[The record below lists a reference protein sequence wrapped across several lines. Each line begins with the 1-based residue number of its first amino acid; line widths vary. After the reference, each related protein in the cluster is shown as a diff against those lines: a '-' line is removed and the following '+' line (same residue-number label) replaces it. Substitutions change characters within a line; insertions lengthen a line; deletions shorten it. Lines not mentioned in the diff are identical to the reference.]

1 MDQPQGDHFVSDDFD
16 VTDAI
21 YHLKLSLKDHRWKLS
36 LEDHL
41 YLILA
46 STSVLLLTPDILPNE
61 LQPFF
66 EHKNWATVSMAIEN
80 IYKIQQPPTPIGT
93 LTSLLSIIDDM
104 IRLKLD
110 RDVTSAKLQTLQLP
124 KYEKKFAKAVATFV
138 NKLPPVSLDEDI
150 NEAELCSRY
159 VDPFLSSLFDDP
171 NQGIYLRWTNQSTLE
186 AKQLCSNMRPDISIT
201 KTLGRKWIGSLGY
214 GEAKPAAREND
225 HYLVCEDLIKVVI
238 FCKNS
243 LDEQLMDGVLGI
255 HIVGRTIRFYVLVLP
270 AVTTYVMYL
279 LAEIKVPDSI
289 QGLPGFITE
298 LPSVLKILHVF
309 DTVCVSSD
317 IPDIIAIRRAP
328 TLSSKEF
335 QQIISESKSRKR
347 SCHLHR
353 RHTGFSRR
361 SLPQIL
367 VVRIDHP
374 GFSFFFASNS
384 NTNFSISLLPF
395 CQI

>member
-1 MDQPQGDHFVSDDFD
+1 MSKHDTMDQPQGDHFVSDDFD
-16 VTDAI
+16 VTDAN
-21 YHLKLSLKDHRWKLS
+21 YRLKLSLKDHHWKLS

-46 STSVLLLTPDILPNE
+46 STSVLLLTPHTFPNE
-61 LQPFF
+61 IQPFF
-66 EHKNWATVSMAIEN
+66 EHKNWTTVSTAIEN
-80 IYKIQQPPTPIGT
+80 IYKIQQPPTPIGA

-104 IRLKLD
+104 ICLKLD
-110 RDVTSAKLQTLQLP
+110 RDATGAKLQTLQLP
-124 KYEKKFAKAVATFV
+124 KNEKKFAKAVATFV
-138 NKLPPVSLDEDI
+138 NKLPPV
-150 NEAELCSRY
+150 Y

-171 NQGIYLRWTNQSTLE
+171 NQGMYLRWTNGSTLE

-201 KTLGRKWIGSLGY
+201 KTLGRKWARSLGY
-214 GEAKPAAREND
+214 GEAKPATREND
-225 HYLVCEDLIKVVI
+225 HYLVCQDLIKVAI
-238 FCKNS
+238 FCKNA

-270 AVTTYVMYL
+270 AIATYVMYL

-309 DTVCVSSD
+309 DTVYVSFD
-317 IPDIIAIRRAP
+317 IPDIIARRRAP

-347 SCHLHR
+347 SC
-353 RHTGFSRR
+353 RH
-361 SLPQIL
+361 
-367 VVRIDHP
+367 
-374 GFSFFFASNS
+374 N
-384 NTNFSISLLPF
+384 
-395 CQI
+395 